1 MKRIILLS
9 SLAILSL
16 YASDTKDNKKTIQM
30 LEQSPYKEDA
40 NLKNYNNTLK
50 VKDGVIIIDHS
61 NTSDD
66 NNNSKTINTKKN
78 IQKDNNNTQKNQPNL
93 SNDNTLKT
101 KTPNSNTPSLKNTS
115 KEESIHKVSF
125 SFHITNKNINF
136 KDLGL
141 DEQVLQEAL
150 NDYKK
155 ESISVQDLQDIANII
170 SYYVQVSGYPAATA
184 YIPQQEL
191 KDQIQINIT
200 LGVLGKY
207 VVQNNSSV
215 RDYAIE
221 SKLPNHKGEIITT
234 KLVEDAV
241 YKVNEMYGIQT
252 LASLKAGDNPG
263 ETDVVIETTPSDSFV
278 SVLFYG
284 DNYGIKESGRYRGG
298 ASMSFNNIAHQ
309 GDSLNAY
316 LQRSDE
322 AQTNYGISY
331 TTFLGNLKITPSY
344 SKGNYALGGAYKNAN
359 FIGTSENLGIDLKY
373 PLWITTY
380 NSFYLTSSYYH
391 KKLSDSKFDI
401 LTFDKS
407 SDTISFGIEGVY
419 NGISNDS
426 FSYSAN
432 VSYGNV
438 KDEGMTIVGI
448 GTSKVGGVEFG
459 KFAKLNINLNN
470 AYFFNDTF
478 THLFSLNYQQVIN
491 GATLDSS
498 ETISLGGPYGVRAYN
513 NGDGEG
519 DNAVVASF
527 GLRMATPLKDFYITP
542 FYDIGYSWYENDS
555 KLYRASETNYMDAY
569 GLQLLYNK
577 TGNFYVKLD
586 LARALKK
593 YKLDDD
599 YSSKAYVSFGKYF

>member
-1 MKRIILLS
+1 
-9 SLAILSL
+9 
-16 YASDTKDNKKTIQM
+16 M

-40 NLKNYNNTLK
+40 NSKNYNNTLK

-66 NNNSKTINTKKN
+66 NNSKTINTKK
-78 IQKDNNNTQKNQPNL
+78 NTQKNQPNL

-115 KEESIHKVSF
+115 KEESIYKVSF

-263 ETDVVIETTPSDSFV
+263 KTDVVIETTPSDSFV

-284 DNYGIKESGRYRGG
+284 DNYGIKESGRYRDG

-322 AQTNYGISY
+322 AQTNYSISY

-344 SKGNYALGGAYKNAN
+344 SKRNYALGGAYKNAN

-391 KKLSDSKFDI
+391 KKLSNSRLNI
-401 LTFDKS
+401 MTIDKS
-407 SDTISFGIEGVY
+407 SDTISFSIEGVY

-438 KDEGMTIVGI
+438 KDGGTTILGMG
-448 GTSKVGGVEFG
+448 SKTDGDGFG
-459 KFAKLNINLNN
+459 KFAKLNVNLNN

-478 THLFSLNYQQVIN
+478 THLFSLNYQQVVN

-498 ETISLGGPYGVRAYN
+498 ETISLGDPYGVRAYN

>member
-1 MKRIILLS
+1 
-9 SLAILSL
+9 
-16 YASDTKDNKKTIQM
+16 M

-61 NTSDD
+61 NTSDNN
-66 NNNSKTINTKKN
+66 NNNSKTTNTKKN
-78 IQKDNNNTQKNQPNL
+78 TQKDNNNIQKNQPNL

-252 LASLKAGDNPG
+252 LASLKAGDNLG
-263 ETDVVIETTPSDSFV
+263 DTDVVIETTPSDSFV

-344 SKGNYALGGAYKNAN
+344 SKRNYALGGAYKNAN

-391 KKLSDSKFDI
+391 KKLSNSRLNI
-401 LTFDKS
+401 MTIDKS

-438 KDEGMTIVGI
+438 KDRGTTILGMS
-448 GTSKVGGVEFG
+448 SKTDGDGFG
-459 KFAKLNINLNN
+459 KFAKLNVNLNN
-470 AYFFNDTF
+470 AYFLNDTF
-478 THLFSLNYQQVIN
+478 THLFSLNYQQVVN

-498 ETISLGGPYGVRAYN
+498 ETISLGDPYGVRAYN
-513 NGDGEG
+513 NGDGKG

-542 FYDIGYSWYENDS
+542 FYDISYSWYENDS

-599 YSSKAYVSFGKYF
+599 YSSKAYVIFRKYF

>member
-1 MKRIILLS
+1 
-9 SLAILSL
+9 
-16 YASDTKDNKKTIQM
+16 M

-40 NLKNYNNTLK
+40 NSKNYNNTLK

-66 NNNSKTINTKKN
+66 NNSKTINTKK
-78 IQKDNNNTQKNQPNL
+78 NTQKNQPNL

-284 DNYGIKESGRYRGG
+284 DNYGIKESGRYRDG

-322 AQTNYGISY
+322 AQTNYSISY

-344 SKGNYALGGAYKNAN
+344 SKRNYALGGAYKNAN

-391 KKLSDSKFDI
+391 KKLSNSRLNI
-401 LTFDKS
+401 MTIDKS
-407 SDTISFGIEGVY
+407 SDTISFSIEGVY

-438 KDEGMTIVGI
+438 KDGGTTILGMS
-448 GTSKVGGVEFG
+448 SKTDGDGFG
-459 KFAKLNINLNN
+459 KFAKLNVNLNN

-478 THLFSLNYQQVIN
+478 THLFSLNYQQVVN

-498 ETISLGGPYGVRAYN
+498 ETISLGDPYGVRAYN
-513 NGDGEG
+513 NGEGEG

-542 FYDIGYSWYENDS
+542 FYNIGYSWYENDS

-599 YSSKAYVSFGKYF
+599 YSYKAYVSFGKYF

>member
-1 MKRIILLS
+1 
-9 SLAILSL
+9 
-16 YASDTKDNKKTIQM
+16 M

-40 NLKNYNNTLK
+40 NSKNYNNTLK

-66 NNNSKTINTKKN
+66 NNSKTINTKK
-78 IQKDNNNTQKNQPNL
+78 NTQKNQPNL

-170 SYYVQVSGYPAATA
+170 SYYVQVSGYPAAIA

-284 DNYGIKESGRYRGG
+284 DNYGIKESGRYRDG

-322 AQTNYGISY
+322 AQTNYSISY

-344 SKGNYALGGAYKNAN
+344 SKRNYALGGAYKNAN

-391 KKLSDSKFDI
+391 KKLSNSRLNI
-401 LTFDKS
+401 MTIDKS
-407 SDTISFGIEGVY
+407 SDTISFSIEGVY

-438 KDEGMTIVGI
+438 KDGGTTILGMS
-448 GTSKVGGVEFG
+448 SKTDGDGFG
-459 KFAKLNINLNN
+459 KFAKLNVNLNN

-478 THLFSLNYQQVIN
+478 THLFSLNYQQVVN

-498 ETISLGGPYGVRAYN
+498 ETISLGDPYGVRAYN

-542 FYDIGYSWYENDS
+542 FYNIGYSWYENDS

>member
-1 MKRIILLS
+1 
-9 SLAILSL
+9 
-16 YASDTKDNKKTIQM
+16 M

-40 NLKNYNNTLK
+40 NLKNYNK
-50 VKDGVIIIDHS
+50 HFKSKRWSDYHR
-61 NTSDD
+61 SDD
-66 NNNSKTINTKKN
+66 NNSKTINTKKN
-78 IQKDNNNTQKNQPNL
+78 TQKDNNNTQKNQPNL

-221 SKLPNHKGEIITT
+221 GKLPNHKGEIITT

-344 SKGNYALGGAYKNAN
+344 SKRNYALGGAYKNAN

-391 KKLSDSKFDI
+391 KKLSNSRLNI
-401 LTFDKS
+401 MTIDKS

-438 KDEGMTIVGI
+438 KDRGTTILGMS
-448 GTSKVGGVEFG
+448 SKTDGDGFG
-459 KFAKLNINLNN
+459 KFAKLNVNLNN
-470 AYFFNDTF
+470 AYFFNYTF
-478 THLFSLNYQQVIN
+478 THLFSLNYQQVVN

-498 ETISLGGPYGVRAYN
+498 ETISLGDPYGVRAYN
-513 NGDGEG
+513 NGDGKG

>member
-1 MKRIILLS
+1 
-9 SLAILSL
+9 
-16 YASDTKDNKKTIQM
+16 M

-40 NLKNYNNTLK
+40 NSKNYNNTLK

-66 NNNSKTINTKKN
+66 NNSKTINTKK
-78 IQKDNNNTQKNQPNL
+78 NTQKNQPNL

-284 DNYGIKESGRYRGG
+284 DNYGIKESGRYRDGV
-298 ASMSFNNIAHQ
+298 SMSFNNIAHQ

-322 AQTNYGISY
+322 AQTNYSISY

-344 SKGNYALGGAYKNAN
+344 SKRNYALGGAYKNAN

-391 KKLSDSKFDI
+391 KKLSNSRLNI
-401 LTFDKS
+401 MTIDKS
-407 SDTISFGIEGVY
+407 SDTISFSIEGVY

-438 KDEGMTIVGI
+438 KDGGTTILGMS
-448 GTSKVGGVEFG
+448 SKTDGDGFG
-459 KFAKLNINLNN
+459 KFAKLNVNLNN

-478 THLFSLNYQQVIN
+478 THLFSLNYQQVVN

-498 ETISLGGPYGVRAYN
+498 ETISLGDPYGVRAYN
-513 NGDGEG
+513 NGEGEG

-542 FYDIGYSWYENDS
+542 FYNIGYSWYENDS

>member
-1 MKRIILLS
+1 M
-9 SLAILSL
+9 
-16 YASDTKDNKKTIQM
+16 
-30 LEQSPYKEDA
+30 
-40 NLKNYNNTLK
+40 
-50 VKDGVIIIDHS
+50 IIIDHS

-66 NNNSKTINTKKN
+66 NNSKTINTKKN
-78 IQKDNNNTQKNQPNL
+78 TQKDNNNTQKDNNNTQKNQPNL

-344 SKGNYALGGAYKNAN
+344 SKRNYALGGAYKNAN

-391 KKLSDSKFDI
+391 KKLSNSRLNI
-401 LTFDKS
+401 MTIDKS

-438 KDEGMTIVGI
+438 KDRGTTILGMS
-448 GTSKVGGVEFG
+448 SKTDGDGFG
-459 KFAKLNINLNN
+459 KFAKLNVNLNN
-470 AYFFNDTF
+470 AYFFNYTF
-478 THLFSLNYQQVIN
+478 THLFSLNYQQVVN

-498 ETISLGGPYGVRAYN
+498 ETISLGDPYGVRAYN
-513 NGDGEG
+513 NGDGKG

>member
-1 MKRIILLS
+1 
-9 SLAILSL
+9 
-16 YASDTKDNKKTIQM
+16 M

-40 NLKNYNNTLK
+40 NSKNYNNTLK

-66 NNNSKTINTKKN
+66 NNSKTINTKK
-78 IQKDNNNTQKNQPNL
+78 NTQKNQPNL

-284 DNYGIKESGRYRGG
+284 DNYGIKESGRYRDG

-322 AQTNYGISY
+322 AQTNYSISY

-344 SKGNYALGGAYKNAN
+344 SKRNYALGGAYKNAN

-391 KKLSDSKFDI
+391 KKLSNSRLNI
-401 LTFDKS
+401 MTIDKS
-407 SDTISFGIEGVY
+407 SDTISFSIEGVY

-438 KDEGMTIVGI
+438 KDGGTTILGMS
-448 GTSKVGGVEFG
+448 SKTDGDGFE
-459 KFAKLNINLNN
+459 KFAKLNVNLNN

-478 THLFSLNYQQVIN
+478 THLFSLNYQQVVN

-498 ETISLGGPYGVRAYN
+498 ETISLGDPYGVRAYN

-542 FYDIGYSWYENDS
+542 FYNIGYSWYENDS

>member
-1 MKRIILLS
+1 
-9 SLAILSL
+9 
-16 YASDTKDNKKTIQM
+16 M

-40 NLKNYNNTLK
+40 NSKNYNNTLK

-66 NNNSKTINTKKN
+66 NNSKTINTKK
-78 IQKDNNNTQKNQPNL
+78 NTQKNQPNL

-322 AQTNYGISY
+322 AQTNYSISY

-344 SKGNYALGGAYKNAN
+344 SKRNYALGGAYKNAN

-391 KKLSDSKFDI
+391 KKLSNSRLNI
-401 LTFDKS
+401 MTIDKS
-407 SDTISFGIEGVY
+407 SDTISFSIEGVY

-438 KDEGMTIVGI
+438 KDGGTTILGMS
-448 GTSKVGGVEFG
+448 SKTDGDGFG
-459 KFAKLNINLNN
+459 KFAKLNVNLNN

-478 THLFSLNYQQVIN
+478 THLFSLNYQQVVN

-498 ETISLGGPYGVRAYN
+498 ETISLGDPYGVRAYN
-513 NGDGEG
+513 
-519 DNAVVASF
+519 NAVVASF

>member
-1 MKRIILLS
+1 
-9 SLAILSL
+9 
-16 YASDTKDNKKTIQM
+16 M

-40 NLKNYNNTLK
+40 NSKNYNNTLK

-66 NNNSKTINTKKN
+66 NNSKTINTKK
-78 IQKDNNNTQKNQPNL
+78 NTQKNQPNL

-252 LASLKAGDNPG
+252 LASLKTGDNPG

-284 DNYGIKESGRYRGG
+284 DNYGIKESGRYRDG

-322 AQTNYGISY
+322 AQTNYSISY

-344 SKGNYALGGAYKNAN
+344 SKRNYALGGAYKNAN

-391 KKLSDSKFDI
+391 KKLSNSRLNI
-401 LTFDKS
+401 MTIDKS
-407 SDTISFGIEGVY
+407 SDTISFSIEGVY

-438 KDEGMTIVGI
+438 KDGGTTILGMS
-448 GTSKVGGVEFG
+448 SKTDGDGFG
-459 KFAKLNINLNN
+459 KFAKLNVNLNN

-478 THLFSLNYQQVIN
+478 THLFSLNYQQVVN

-498 ETISLGGPYGVRAYN
+498 ETISLGDPYGVRAYN
-513 NGDGEG
+513 NGEGEG

-542 FYDIGYSWYENDS
+542 FYNIGYSWYENDS

>member
-1 MKRIILLS
+1 
-9 SLAILSL
+9 
-16 YASDTKDNKKTIQM
+16 M

-40 NLKNYNNTLK
+40 NSKNYNNTLK

-66 NNNSKTINTKKN
+66 NNSKTINTKK
-78 IQKDNNNTQKNQPNL
+78 NTQKNQPNL

-101 KTPNSNTPSLKNTS
+101 KTPNLNTPSLKNTS

-284 DNYGIKESGRYRGG
+284 DNYGIKESGRYRDG

-322 AQTNYGISY
+322 AQTNYSISY

-344 SKGNYALGGAYKNAN
+344 SKRNYALGGAYKNAN

-391 KKLSDSKFDI
+391 KKLSNSRLNI
-401 LTFDKS
+401 MTIDKS
-407 SDTISFGIEGVY
+407 SDTISFSIEGVY

-438 KDEGMTIVGI
+438 KDGGTTILGMS
-448 GTSKVGGVEFG
+448 SKTDGDGFG
-459 KFAKLNINLNN
+459 KFAKLNVNLNN

-478 THLFSLNYQQVIN
+478 THLFSLNYQQVVN

-498 ETISLGGPYGVRAYN
+498 ETISLGDPYGVRAYN

>member
-1 MKRIILLS
+1 
-9 SLAILSL
+9 
-16 YASDTKDNKKTIQM
+16 M

-40 NLKNYNNTLK
+40 NSKNYNNTLK

-66 NNNSKTINTKKN
+66 NNSKTINTKK
-78 IQKDNNNTQKNQPNL
+78 NTQKNQPNL

-115 KEESIHKVSF
+115 KKESIYKVSF

-263 ETDVVIETTPSDSFV
+263 KTDVVIETTPSDSFV

-284 DNYGIKESGRYRGG
+284 DNYGIKESGRYRDG

-322 AQTNYGISY
+322 AQTNYSISY

-344 SKGNYALGGAYKNAN
+344 SKRNYALGGAYKNAN

-391 KKLSDSKFDI
+391 KKLSNSRLNI
-401 LTFDKS
+401 MTIDKS
-407 SDTISFGIEGVY
+407 SDTISFSIEGVY

-438 KDEGMTIVGI
+438 KDGGTTILGMS
-448 GTSKVGGVEFG
+448 SKTDGDGFG
-459 KFAKLNINLNN
+459 KFAKLNVNLNN

-478 THLFSLNYQQVIN
+478 THLFSLNYQQVVN

-498 ETISLGGPYGVRAYN
+498 ETISLGDPYGVRAYN

>member
-1 MKRIILLS
+1 
-9 SLAILSL
+9 
-16 YASDTKDNKKTIQM
+16 M
-30 LEQSPYKEDA
+30 LKQSPYKEDA
-40 NLKNYNNTLK
+40 NSKNYNNTLK

-66 NNNSKTINTKKN
+66 NNSKTINTKK
-78 IQKDNNNTQKNQPNL
+78 NTQKNQPNL

-284 DNYGIKESGRYRGG
+284 DNYGIKESGRYRDG

-322 AQTNYGISY
+322 AQTNYSISY

-344 SKGNYALGGAYKNAN
+344 SKRNYALGGAYKNAN

-391 KKLSDSKFDI
+391 KKLSNSRLNI
-401 LTFDKS
+401 MTIDKS
-407 SDTISFGIEGVY
+407 SDTISFSIEGVY

-438 KDEGMTIVGI
+438 KDGGTTILGMS
-448 GTSKVGGVEFG
+448 SKTDGDGFG
-459 KFAKLNINLNN
+459 KFAKLNVNLNN

-478 THLFSLNYQQVIN
+478 THLFSLNYQQVVN

-498 ETISLGGPYGVRAYN
+498 ETISLGDPYGVRAYN
-513 NGDGEG
+513 NGEGEG

-542 FYDIGYSWYENDS
+542 FYNIGYSWYENDS

>member
-1 MKRIILLS
+1 
-9 SLAILSL
+9 
-16 YASDTKDNKKTIQM
+16 M

-40 NLKNYNNTLK
+40 NSKNYNNTLK

-66 NNNSKTINTKKN
+66 NNSKTINTKK
-78 IQKDNNNTQKNQPNL
+78 NTQKNQPNL

-284 DNYGIKESGRYRGG
+284 DNYGIKESGRYRDG

-309 GDSLNAY
+309 GNSLNAY

-322 AQTNYGISY
+322 AQTNYSISY

-344 SKGNYALGGAYKNAN
+344 SKRNYALGGAYKNAN

-391 KKLSDSKFDI
+391 KKLSNSRLNI
-401 LTFDKS
+401 MTIDKS
-407 SDTISFGIEGVY
+407 SDTISFSIEGVY

-438 KDEGMTIVGI
+438 KDGGTTILGMS
-448 GTSKVGGVEFG
+448 SKTDGDGFG
-459 KFAKLNINLNN
+459 KFAKLNVNLNN

-478 THLFSLNYQQVIN
+478 THLFSLNYQQVVN

-498 ETISLGGPYGVRAYN
+498 ETISLGDPYGVRAYN

>member
-1 MKRIILLS
+1 
-9 SLAILSL
+9 
-16 YASDTKDNKKTIQM
+16 M

-40 NLKNYNNTLK
+40 NSKNYNNTLK

-66 NNNSKTINTKKN
+66 NNSKTINTKK
-78 IQKDNNNTQKNQPNL
+78 NTQKNQPNL

-252 LASLKAGDNPG
+252 LASLKVGDNPG

-284 DNYGIKESGRYRGG
+284 DNYGIKESGRYRDG

-322 AQTNYGISY
+322 AQTNYSISY

-344 SKGNYALGGAYKNAN
+344 SKRNYALGGAYKNAN

-391 KKLSDSKFDI
+391 KKLSNSRLNI
-401 LTFDKS
+401 MTIDKS
-407 SDTISFGIEGVY
+407 SDTISFSIEGVY

-438 KDEGMTIVGI
+438 KDGGTTILGMS
-448 GTSKVGGVEFG
+448 SKTDGDGFG
-459 KFAKLNINLNN
+459 KFAKLNVNLNN

-478 THLFSLNYQQVIN
+478 THLFSLNYQQVVN

-498 ETISLGGPYGVRAYN
+498 ETISLGDPYGVRAYN
-513 NGDGEG
+513 NGEGEG

-542 FYDIGYSWYENDS
+542 FYNIGYSWYENDS

>member
-1 MKRIILLS
+1 MII
-9 SLAILSL
+9 
-16 YASDTKDNKKTIQM
+16 IQKPST
-30 LEQSPYKEDA
+30 QRK
-40 NLKNYNNTLK
+40 TLK
-50 VKDGVIIIDHS
+50 KII
-61 NTSDD
+61 T
-66 NNNSKTINTKKN
+66 TLKK
-78 IQKDNNNTQKNQPNL
+78 INL

-170 SYYVQVSGYPAATA
+170 SYYIQVSGYPAATA

-344 SKGNYALGGAYKNAN
+344 SKRNYALGGAYKNAN

-391 KKLSDSKFDI
+391 KKLSNSRLNI
-401 LTFDKS
+401 MTIDKS

-438 KDEGMTIVGI
+438 KDRGTTILGMS
-448 GTSKVGGVEFG
+448 SKTDGDGFG
-459 KFAKLNINLNN
+459 KFAKLNVNLNN
-470 AYFFNDTF
+470 AYFFNYTF
-478 THLFSLNYQQVIN
+478 THLFSLNYQQVVN

-498 ETISLGGPYGVRAYN
+498 ETISLGDPYGVRAYN
-513 NGDGEG
+513 NGDGKG

>member
-1 MKRIILLS
+1 
-9 SLAILSL
+9 
-16 YASDTKDNKKTIQM
+16 M

-40 NLKNYNNTLK
+40 NSKNYNNTLK

-66 NNNSKTINTKKN
+66 NNSKTINTKK
-78 IQKDNNNTQKNQPNL
+78 NTQKNQPNL

-284 DNYGIKESGRYRGG
+284 DNYGIKESGRYRDG

-322 AQTNYGISY
+322 AQTNYSISY

-344 SKGNYALGGAYKNAN
+344 SKRNYALGGAYKNAN

-391 KKLSDSKFDI
+391 KKLSNSRLNI
-401 LTFDKS
+401 MTIDKS
-407 SDTISFGIEGVY
+407 SDTISFSIEGVY

-438 KDEGMTIVGI
+438 KDGGTTILGMS
-448 GTSKVGGVEFG
+448 SKTDGDGFG
-459 KFAKLNINLNN
+459 KFAKLNVNLNN

-478 THLFSLNYQQVIN
+478 THLFSLNYQQVVN

-498 ETISLGGPYGVRAYN
+498 ETISLGDPYGVRAYN
-513 NGDGEG
+513 NGEGEG

-542 FYDIGYSWYENDS
+542 FYNIGYSWYENDS

>member
-1 MKRIILLS
+1 
-9 SLAILSL
+9 
-16 YASDTKDNKKTIQM
+16 M

-40 NLKNYNNTLK
+40 NSKNYNNTLK

-66 NNNSKTINTKKN
+66 NNSKTINTKK
-78 IQKDNNNTQKNQPNL
+78 NTQKNQPNL

-155 ESISVQDLQDIANII
+155 ESISVQNLQDIANII

-284 DNYGIKESGRYRGG
+284 DNYGIKESGRYRDG

-322 AQTNYGISY
+322 AQTDYSISY

-344 SKGNYALGGAYKNAN
+344 SKRNYALGGAYKNAN

-391 KKLSDSKFDI
+391 KKLSNSRLNI
-401 LTFDKS
+401 MTIDKS
-407 SDTISFGIEGVY
+407 SDTISFSIEGVY

-438 KDEGMTIVGI
+438 KDGGTTILGMS
-448 GTSKVGGVEFG
+448 SKTDGDGFG
-459 KFAKLNINLNN
+459 KFAKLNVNLNN

-478 THLFSLNYQQVIN
+478 THLFSLNYQQVVN

-498 ETISLGGPYGVRAYN
+498 ETISLGDPYGVRAYN

-555 KLYRASETNYMDAY
+555 KLYRTSETNYMDAY

>member
-1 MKRIILLS
+1 
-9 SLAILSL
+9 
-16 YASDTKDNKKTIQM
+16 M

-40 NLKNYNNTLK
+40 NSKNYNNTLK

-66 NNNSKTINTKKN
+66 NNSKTINTKK
-78 IQKDNNNTQKNQPNL
+78 NTQKNQPNL

-125 SFHITNKNINF
+125 NFHITNKNINF

-252 LASLKAGDNPG
+252 LASLKAGDNLG
-263 ETDVVIETTPSDSFV
+263 DTDIVIETTPSDSFV

-298 ASMSFNNIAHQ
+298 TSMSFNNIAHQ
-309 GDSLNAY
+309 GDSLM
-316 LQRSDE
+316 LTCKE
-322 AQTNYGISY
+322 AM
-331 TTFLGNLKITPSY
+331 KH
-344 SKGNYALGGAYKNAN
+344 K
-359 FIGTSENLGIDLKY
+359 
-373 PLWITTY
+373 
-380 NSFYLTSSYYH
+380 LTM
-391 KKLSDSKFDI
+391 
-401 LTFDKS
+401 
-407 SDTISFGIEGVY
+407 V
-419 NGISNDS
+419 
-426 FSYSAN
+426 
-432 VSYGNV
+432 
-438 KDEGMTIVGI
+438 
-448 GTSKVGGVEFG
+448 
-459 KFAKLNINLNN
+459 
-470 AYFFNDTF
+470 
-478 THLFSLNYQQVIN
+478 
-491 GATLDSS
+491 
-498 ETISLGGPYGVRAYN
+498 
-513 NGDGEG
+513 
-519 DNAVVASF
+519 
-527 GLRMATPLKDFYITP
+527 
-542 FYDIGYSWYENDS
+542 
-555 KLYRASETNYMDAY
+555 
-569 GLQLLYNK
+569 
-577 TGNFYVKLD
+577 
-586 LARALKK
+586 
-593 YKLDDD
+593 
-599 YSSKAYVSFGKYF
+599 

>member
-1 MKRIILLS
+1 
-9 SLAILSL
+9 
-16 YASDTKDNKKTIQM
+16 TT
-30 LEQSPYKEDA
+30 
-40 NLKNYNNTLK
+40 
-50 VKDGVIIIDHS
+50 
-61 NTSDD
+61 
-66 NNNSKTINTKKN
+66 NTKKN
-78 IQKDNNNTQKNQPNL
+78 TQKDNNNIQKNQPNL

-252 LASLKAGDNPG
+252 LASLKAGDNLG
-263 ETDVVIETTPSDSFV
+263 DTDVVIETTPSDSFV

-344 SKGNYALGGAYKNAN
+344 SKRNYALGGAYKNAN

-391 KKLSDSKFDI
+391 KKLSNSRLNI
-401 LTFDKS
+401 MTIDKS

-438 KDEGMTIVGI
+438 KDRGTTILGMS
-448 GTSKVGGVEFG
+448 SKTDGDGFG
-459 KFAKLNINLNN
+459 KFAKLNVNLNN
-470 AYFFNDTF
+470 AYFLNDTF
-478 THLFSLNYQQVIN
+478 THLFSLNYQQVVN

-498 ETISLGGPYGVRAYN
+498 ETISLGDPYGVRAYN
-513 NGDGEG
+513 NGDGKG

-542 FYDIGYSWYENDS
+542 FYDISYSWYENDS

-599 YSSKAYVSFGKYF
+599 YSSKAYVIFRKYF

>member
-1 MKRIILLS
+1 
-9 SLAILSL
+9 
-16 YASDTKDNKKTIQM
+16 M

-40 NLKNYNNTLK
+40 NSKNYNNTLK

-66 NNNSKTINTKKN
+66 NNSKTINTKK
-78 IQKDNNNTQKNQPNL
+78 NTQKNQPNL

-284 DNYGIKESGRYRGG
+284 DNYGIKESGRYRDG

-322 AQTNYGISY
+322 AQTNYSISY
-331 TTFLGNLKITPSY
+331 TTFLGSLKITPSY
-344 SKGNYALGGAYKNAN
+344 SKRNYALGGAYKNAN

-391 KKLSDSKFDI
+391 KKLSNSRLNI
-401 LTFDKS
+401 MTIDKS
-407 SDTISFGIEGVY
+407 SDTISFSIEGVY

-438 KDEGMTIVGI
+438 KDGGTTILGMS
-448 GTSKVGGVEFG
+448 SKTDGDGFG
-459 KFAKLNINLNN
+459 KFAKLNVNLNN

-478 THLFSLNYQQVIN
+478 THLFSLNYQQVVN

-498 ETISLGGPYGVRAYN
+498 ETISLGDPYGVRAYN

>member
-1 MKRIILLS
+1 
-9 SLAILSL
+9 
-16 YASDTKDNKKTIQM
+16 M

-40 NLKNYNNTLK
+40 NSKNYNNTLK

-66 NNNSKTINTKKN
+66 NNSKTINTKK
-78 IQKDNNNTQKNQPNL
+78 NTQKNQPNL

-215 RDYAIE
+215 KDYAIE

-284 DNYGIKESGRYRGG
+284 DNYGIKESGRYRDG

-322 AQTNYGISY
+322 AQTNYSISY

-344 SKGNYALGGAYKNAN
+344 SKRNYALGGAYKNAN

-391 KKLSDSKFDI
+391 KKLSNSRLNI
-401 LTFDKS
+401 MTIDKS
-407 SDTISFGIEGVY
+407 SDTISFSIEGVY

-438 KDEGMTIVGI
+438 KDGGTTILGMS
-448 GTSKVGGVEFG
+448 SKTDGDGFG
-459 KFAKLNINLNN
+459 KFAKLNVNLNN

-478 THLFSLNYQQVIN
+478 THLFSLNYQQVVN

-498 ETISLGGPYGVRAYN
+498 ETISLGDPYGVRAYN
-513 NGDGEG
+513 NGEGEG

-542 FYDIGYSWYENDS
+542 FYNIGYSWYENDS

>member
-1 MKRIILLS
+1 
-9 SLAILSL
+9 
-16 YASDTKDNKKTIQM
+16 M

-40 NLKNYNNTLK
+40 NSKNYNNTLK

-66 NNNSKTINTKKN
+66 NNSKTINTKK
-78 IQKDNNNTQKNQPNL
+78 NTQKNQPNL

-115 KEESIHKVSF
+115 KEESIYKVSF

-263 ETDVVIETTPSDSFV
+263 KTDVVIETTPSDSFV

-284 DNYGIKESGRYRGG
+284 DNYGIKESGRYRDG

-322 AQTNYGISY
+322 AQTNYSISY

-344 SKGNYALGGAYKNAN
+344 SKRNYALGGAYKNAN

-391 KKLSDSKFDI
+391 KKLSNSRLNI
-401 LTFDKS
+401 MTIDKS
-407 SDTISFGIEGVY
+407 SDTISFSIEGVY

-438 KDEGMTIVGI
+438 KDGGTTILGMS
-448 GTSKVGGVEFG
+448 SKTDGDGFG
-459 KFAKLNINLNN
+459 KFAKLNVNLNN

-478 THLFSLNYQQVIN
+478 THLFSLNYQQVVN

-498 ETISLGGPYGVRAYN
+498 ETISLGDPYGVRAYN
-513 NGDGEG
+513 NGDREG

>member
-1 MKRIILLS
+1 MII
-9 SLAILSL
+9 
-16 YASDTKDNKKTIQM
+16 IQKPST
-30 LEQSPYKEDA
+30 QRK
-40 NLKNYNNTLK
+40 TLK
-50 VKDGVIIIDHS
+50 KII
-61 NTSDD
+61 T
-66 NNNSKTINTKKN
+66 TLKK
-78 IQKDNNNTQKNQPNL
+78 INL

-252 LASLKAGDNPG
+252 LVSLKAGDNPG

-344 SKGNYALGGAYKNAN
+344 SKRNYALGGAYKNAN

-391 KKLSDSKFDI
+391 KKLSNSRLNI
-401 LTFDKS
+401 MTIDKS

-438 KDEGMTIVGI
+438 KDRGTTILGMS
-448 GTSKVGGVEFG
+448 SKTDGDGFG
-459 KFAKLNINLNN
+459 KFAKLNVNLNN
-470 AYFFNDTF
+470 AYFFNYTF
-478 THLFSLNYQQVIN
+478 THLFSLNYQQVVN

-498 ETISLGGPYGVRAYN
+498 ETISLGDPYGVRAYN
-513 NGDGEG
+513 NGDGKG

>member
-1 MKRIILLS
+1 
-9 SLAILSL
+9 
-16 YASDTKDNKKTIQM
+16 M

-40 NLKNYNNTLK
+40 NSKNYNNTLK

-66 NNNSKTINTKKN
+66 NNSKTINTKK
-78 IQKDNNNTQKNQPNL
+78 NTQKNQPNL

-284 DNYGIKESGRYRGG
+284 DNYGIKESGRYRDG

-322 AQTNYGISY
+322 AQTNYSISY

-344 SKGNYALGGAYKNAN
+344 SKRNYALGGAYKNAN

-391 KKLSDSKFDI
+391 KKLSNSRLNI
-401 LTFDKS
+401 MTIDKS
-407 SDTISFGIEGVY
+407 SDTISFSIEGVY

-438 KDEGMTIVGI
+438 KDGGTTILGMS
-448 GTSKVGGVEFG
+448 SKTDGDGFG
-459 KFAKLNINLNN
+459 KFAKLNVNLNN

-478 THLFSLNYQQVIN
+478 THLFSLNYQQVVN

-498 ETISLGGPYGVRAYN
+498 ETISLGDPYGVRAYN
-513 NGDGEG
+513 NGEG

-542 FYDIGYSWYENDS
+542 FYNIGYSWYENDS

>member
-1 MKRIILLS
+1 
-9 SLAILSL
+9 
-16 YASDTKDNKKTIQM
+16 M

-40 NLKNYNNTLK
+40 NSKNYNNTLK

-66 NNNSKTINTKKN
+66 NNSKTINTKK
-78 IQKDNNNTQKNQPNL
+78 NTQKNQPNL

-252 LASLKAGDNPG
+252 LTSLKAGDNPG

-322 AQTNYGISY
+322 AQTNYSISY

-344 SKGNYALGGAYKNAN
+344 SKRNYALGGAYKNAN

-391 KKLSDSKFDI
+391 KKLSNSRLNI
-401 LTFDKS
+401 MTIDKS
-407 SDTISFGIEGVY
+407 SDTISFSIEGVY

-438 KDEGMTIVGI
+438 KDGGTTILGMS
-448 GTSKVGGVEFG
+448 SKTDGDGFG
-459 KFAKLNINLNN
+459 KFAKLNVNLNN

-478 THLFSLNYQQVIN
+478 THLFSLNYQQVVN

-498 ETISLGGPYGVRAYN
+498 ETISLGDPYGVRAYN

>member
-1 MKRIILLS
+1 MII
-9 SLAILSL
+9 
-16 YASDTKDNKKTIQM
+16 IQKPST
-30 LEQSPYKEDA
+30 QRK
-40 NLKNYNNTLK
+40 TLK
-50 VKDGVIIIDHS
+50 KII
-61 NTSDD
+61 T
-66 NNNSKTINTKKN
+66 TLKK
-78 IQKDNNNTQKNQPNL
+78 INL

-344 SKGNYALGGAYKNAN
+344 PKRNYALGGAYKNAN

-391 KKLSDSKFDI
+391 KKLSNSRLNI
-401 LTFDKS
+401 MTIDKS

-438 KDEGMTIVGI
+438 KDRGTTILGMS
-448 GTSKVGGVEFG
+448 SKTDGDGFG
-459 KFAKLNINLNN
+459 KFAKLNVNLNN
-470 AYFFNDTF
+470 AYFFNYTF
-478 THLFSLNYQQVIN
+478 THLFSLNYQQVVN

-498 ETISLGGPYGVRAYN
+498 ETISLGDPYGVRAYN
-513 NGDGEG
+513 NGDGKG

>member
-1 MKRIILLS
+1 
-9 SLAILSL
+9 
-16 YASDTKDNKKTIQM
+16 M

-40 NLKNYNNTLK
+40 NSKNYNNTLK

-66 NNNSKTINTKKN
+66 NNSKTINTKK
-78 IQKDNNNTQKNQPNL
+78 NTQKNQPNL

-252 LASLKAGDNPG
+252 LASLKAGDNPS

-284 DNYGIKESGRYRGG
+284 DNYGIKESGRYRDG

-322 AQTNYGISY
+322 AQTNYSISY

-344 SKGNYALGGAYKNAN
+344 SKRNYALGGAYKNAN

-391 KKLSDSKFDI
+391 KKLSNSRLNI
-401 LTFDKS
+401 MTIDKS
-407 SDTISFGIEGVY
+407 SDTISFSIEGVY

-438 KDEGMTIVGI
+438 KDGGTTILGMS
-448 GTSKVGGVEFG
+448 SKTDGDGFG
-459 KFAKLNINLNN
+459 KFAKLNVNLNN

-478 THLFSLNYQQVIN
+478 THLFSLNYQQVVN

-498 ETISLGGPYGVRAYN
+498 ETISLGDPYGVRAYN

-542 FYDIGYSWYENDS
+542 FYNIGYSWYENDS

>member
-1 MKRIILLS
+1 MII
-9 SLAILSL
+9 
-16 YASDTKDNKKTIQM
+16 IQKPST
-30 LEQSPYKEDA
+30 QRK
-40 NLKNYNNTLK
+40 TLK
-50 VKDGVIIIDHS
+50 KII
-61 NTSDD
+61 T
-66 NNNSKTINTKKN
+66 TLKK
-78 IQKDNNNTQKNQPNL
+78 INL

-344 SKGNYALGGAYKNAN
+344 SKRNYALGGAYKNAN

-391 KKLSDSKFDI
+391 KKLSNSRLNI
-401 LTFDKS
+401 MTIDKS

-438 KDEGMTIVGI
+438 KDRGTTILGMS
-448 GTSKVGGVEFG
+448 SKTDGDGFG
-459 KFAKLNINLNN
+459 KFAKLNVNLNN
-470 AYFFNDTF
+470 AYFFNYTF
-478 THLFSLNYQQVIN
+478 THLFSLNYQQVVN
-491 GATLDSS
+491 GAILDSS
-498 ETISLGGPYGVRAYN
+498 ETISLGDPYGVRAYN
-513 NGDGEG
+513 NGDGKG

>member
-1 MKRIILLS
+1 
-9 SLAILSL
+9 
-16 YASDTKDNKKTIQM
+16 M

-40 NLKNYNNTLK
+40 NSKNYNNTLK

-66 NNNSKTINTKKN
+66 NNSKTINTKK
-78 IQKDNNNTQKNQPNL
+78 NTQKNQPNL

-284 DNYGIKESGRYRGG
+284 DNYGIKESGRYRDG

-322 AQTNYGISY
+322 AQTNYSISY
-331 TTFLGNLKITPSY
+331 ITFLGNLKITPSY
-344 SKGNYALGGAYKNAN
+344 SKRNYALGGAYKNAN

-391 KKLSDSKFDI
+391 KKLSNSRLNI
-401 LTFDKS
+401 MTIDKS
-407 SDTISFGIEGVY
+407 SDTISFSIEGVY

-438 KDEGMTIVGI
+438 KDGGTTILGMS
-448 GTSKVGGVEFG
+448 SKTDGDGFG
-459 KFAKLNINLNN
+459 KFAKLNVNLNN

-478 THLFSLNYQQVIN
+478 THLFSLNYQQVVN

-498 ETISLGGPYGVRAYN
+498 ETISLGDPYGVRAYN

-542 FYDIGYSWYENDS
+542 FYNIGYSWYENDS

>member
-1 MKRIILLS
+1 
-9 SLAILSL
+9 
-16 YASDTKDNKKTIQM
+16 M
-30 LEQSPYKEDA
+30 LEQSPYKEYA
-40 NLKNYNNTLK
+40 NSKNYNNTLK
-50 VKDGVIIIDHS
+50 AKDGVIIIDHS

-66 NNNSKTINTKKN
+66 NNSKTINTKK
-78 IQKDNNNTQKNQPNL
+78 NTQKNQPNL

-284 DNYGIKESGRYRGG
+284 DNYGIKESGRYRDG

-322 AQTNYGISY
+322 AQTNYSISY

-344 SKGNYALGGAYKNAN
+344 SKRNYALGGAYKNAN

-391 KKLSDSKFDI
+391 KKLSNSRLNI
-401 LTFDKS
+401 MTIDKS
-407 SDTISFGIEGVY
+407 SDTISFSIEGVY

-438 KDEGMTIVGI
+438 KDGGTTILGMS
-448 GTSKVGGVEFG
+448 SKTDGDGFG
-459 KFAKLNINLNN
+459 KFAKLNVNLNN

-478 THLFSLNYQQVIN
+478 THLFSLNYQQVVN

-498 ETISLGGPYGVRAYN
+498 ETISLGDPYGVRAYN

-542 FYDIGYSWYENDS
+542 FYNIGYSWYENDS